1 MKLKVLAAWM
11 MMFSFTLLSSGSL
24 AQTTKA
30 TEVDEWVE
38 EQAPPPPAFSKEHLI
53 PIDLPLHMTVKVGV
67 DPNSIVVGSDGVV
80 RYVLVIT
87 NTTGTTSA
95 LYEGIRCISDEVKTY
110 ARLGSSG
117 TWTMLTSQ
125 TWKPVSDNLPAGI
138 SLAFARQ
145 GGCQNRL
152 ATSKSEI
159 ITALTA
165 RMRVAP
171 SMRSQ

>member
-1 MKLKVLAAWM
+1 MKLKVLATWTL
-11 MMFSFTLLSSGSL
+11 MFSFTLLSTSSL
-24 AQTTKA
+24 AQATKA
-30 TEVDEWVE
+30 TEEDEWVE

-53 PIDLPLHMTVKVGV
+53 PIDLPLHMTVKVGA
-67 DPNSIVVGSDGVV
+67 DPNSIVVGNDGVV

-95 LYEGIRCISDEVKTY
+95 LYEGIRCTTDEVKTY

-117 TWTMLTSQ
+117 TWTILASP

-145 GGCQNRL
+145 GGCLNRL
-152 ATSKSEI
+152 ATSKNEI
-159 ITALTA
+159 IAALTA
-165 RMRVAP
+165 RVRVGP
-171 SMRSQ
+171 SMRGQ